1 MDLELIFGLES
12 GAAHPPKR
20 GASECLVRTSAPS
33 GTDAAYEAFI
43 CRVIERD
50 LGLPR
55 GSLTLWEPVR

>member
-1 MDLELIFGLES
+1 MDADDDE
-12 GAAHPPKR
+12 R
-20 GASECLVRTSAPS
+20 
-33 GTDAAYEAFI
+33 FI